1 MKLPRILANL
11 GAPPQQRHE
20 AEEMKWNLEH
30 VRAVNNGLMR
40 LAFWVTNCI
49 DIC

>member
-1 MKLPRILANL
+1 LIEVQKCEYLVPLLMKLPRILANL

-30 VRAVNNGLMR
+30 V
-40 LAFWVTNCI
+40 
-49 DIC
+49 